1 MSPTQYRF
9 RRLILATRQVAYAQ
23 NREWRLLRRAL
34 YMAVSSV
41 YPHMRPSTFHPVP
54 RSCLRLLKVHIVRPS
69 PRYDGRI
76 TCPCVKPYGISA
88 QTGKAQASRSV
99 VCGLSAFRSVRD
111 GRRSVANPLA
121 QVANPLAQIDTSR
134 HGALLAKVPH
144 GCIDSA
150 RLRRRIDECRVSSI
164 SNKIE
169 PVLYGE

>member
-1 MSPTQYRF
+1 MSPIQCRF
-9 RRLILATRQVAYAQ
+9 RGLMIATRQVAYAQ

-34 YMAVSSV
+34 CATVPSV
-41 YPHMRPSTFHPVP
+41 YPHMRPSTLHPVP
-54 RSCLRLLKVHIVRPS
+54 RSCLRLQKVHIVRPL

-88 QTGKAQASRSV
+88 QTRKAQASRSI
-99 VCGLSAFRSVRD
+99 VCGLSAFQSVRD
-111 GRRSVANPLA
+111 GRRSVANPLG
-121 QVANPLAQIDTSR
+121 QIDTSR
-134 HGALLAKVPH
+134 HGVLLAKVPH